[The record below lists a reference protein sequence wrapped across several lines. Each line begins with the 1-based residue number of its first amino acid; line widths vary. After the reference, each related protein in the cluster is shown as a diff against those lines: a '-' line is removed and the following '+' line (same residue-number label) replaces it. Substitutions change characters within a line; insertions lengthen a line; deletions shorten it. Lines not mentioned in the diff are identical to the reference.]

1 MNIIFAI
8 AIMLF
13 AHETTT
19 IEQHEIETQRDYFYI
34 ELHDNTRY
42 DENEFNSTFD
52 TCYAINDTQRQID
65 ECVQNA
71 IDSYS
76 RSNA

>member
-1 MNIIFAI
+1 MMQIIFIVAI
-8 AIMLF
+8 TLF
-13 AHETTT
+13 NLTNSQTS
-19 IEQHEIETQRDYFYI
+19 IESSIRDFYYI

-42 DENEFNSTFD
+42 DENEFMQTFD
-52 TCYAINDTQRQID
+52 TCYAINDTQKQID
-65 ECVQNA
+65 ECVQFA